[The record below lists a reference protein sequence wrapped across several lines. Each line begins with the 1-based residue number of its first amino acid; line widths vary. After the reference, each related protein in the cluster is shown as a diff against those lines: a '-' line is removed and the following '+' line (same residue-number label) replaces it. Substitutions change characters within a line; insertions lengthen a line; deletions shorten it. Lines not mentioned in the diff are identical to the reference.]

1 MINNK
6 SDIEL
11 LKIHL
16 ANPIYVRF
24 LLKIFGTLEQDGTY
38 ETGLNWDSYAR
49 IPRDEQLLLEA
60 KRAKGLSDYSFIE
73 NEGLFE
79 SIDGLMA
86 LPDAALYISYSFSM
100 KYIINRTVG
109 FFVFNVLFFIAV
121 EVFNEF
127 FLHSV
132 HPIFYI

>member
-6 SDIEL
+6 SNIEL

-24 LLKIFGTLEQDGTY
+24 LLKIFGTLEQDGVY
-38 ETGLNWDSYAR
+38 ETGLNWDTYAR
-49 IPRDEQLLLEA
+49 IPRDEELLLET
-60 KRAKGLSDYSFIE
+60 KRARGLSDYSFIE

-79 SIDGLMA
+79 SVDGLMA

-109 FFVFNVLFFIAV
+109 FFCF
-121 EVFNEF
+121 
-127 FLHSV
+127 HCTS
-132 HPIFYI
+132 FYSNRSF